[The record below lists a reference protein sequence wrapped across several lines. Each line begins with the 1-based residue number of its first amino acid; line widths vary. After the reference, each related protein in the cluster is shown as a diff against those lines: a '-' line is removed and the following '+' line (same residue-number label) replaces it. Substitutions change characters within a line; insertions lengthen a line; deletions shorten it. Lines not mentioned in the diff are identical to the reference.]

1 MRMRTFLTAVL
12 PLVVLVGCTRVATGQ
27 KPTPAMI
34 SDELLTI
41 TDMPGNW
48 NESQRQ
54 AFTQRGPENPS
65 LDPSVWC
72 AQASTVTKGLLENAG
87 QSGADVEMQL
97 SSNTELRRMMRLQA
111 WSNDNVKAYFRDA
124 KEAAR
129 ICDGTTTTDDS
140 GAATTTEVIENRKI
154 GDESISWSQKVTP
167 PLKTQDQ
174 KFESVGRTTIARF
187 GDILMVL
194 QLGDA
199 APVGTSQLMKESD
212 WWAIV
217 EKAGKKLE
225 SLDNRVHD

>member
-1 MRMRTFLTAVL
+1 MRSRIILAIVL
-12 PLVVLVGCTRVATGQ
+12 PVFLAAGCTKDATGQ
-27 KPTPAMI
+27 KPTPAML

-41 TDMPGNW
+41 TDMPGTW

-72 AQASTVTKGLLENAG
+72 AQASIVTKGLVENAG

-97 SSNTELRRMMRLQA
+97 SSKTELRRMMRLQA

-129 ICDGTTTTDDS
+129 ICDGTTTTDES
-140 GAATTTEVIENRKI
+140 GAATSTEIIENRKI

-199 APVGTSQLMKESD
+199 APVGESALMNEND
-212 WWAIV
+212 WWEIV
-217 EKAGKKLE
+217 EKAGKRLD
-225 SLDNRVHD
+225 SLDSRVHD